1 MTNDPAIREKL
12 TQIFRD
18 VFDDETIEIR
28 DTLTANDVASWD
40 SLTHINMIVAVEKAF
55 QIKLTTKEVQ
65 SLSNV
70 GELLSLI
77 QRKAM

>member
-77 QRKAM
+77 QRKAT